1 MSRIVLTTVIRKE
14 ELNLGGRLLFAVKYV
29 LRFSR
34 SVSPG
39 LYSFINTYLF
49 VNYIYFAKFS
59 KISSKETNRLP
70 LMDIETKRITDK
82 SPNFLTIHCS
92 LEDILSFL
100 RNFVC

>member
-39 LYSFINTYLF
+39 LYSFINTYLSTT
-49 VNYIYFAKFS
+49 YTS
-59 KISSKETNRLP
+59 Q
-70 LMDIETKRITDK
+70 
-82 SPNFLTIHCS
+82 NFQKYLLKKQIGS
-92 LEDILSFL
+92 L
-100 RNFVC
+100 